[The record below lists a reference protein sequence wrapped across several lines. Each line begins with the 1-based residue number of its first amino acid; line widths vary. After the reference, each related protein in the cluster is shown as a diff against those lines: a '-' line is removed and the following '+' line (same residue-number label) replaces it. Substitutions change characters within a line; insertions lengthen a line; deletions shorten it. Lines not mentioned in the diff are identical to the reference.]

1 MNIAEIRKKGKKKK
15 EEKPDIKELLE
26 EKEQDKS
33 VSLPVPAGQDIEKED
48 TTGNET
54 IDFIDEENL
63 YKKYSLKETKDLKE
77 FLCFRIGEEE
87 YALHVSFVKEI
98 IKNRPL
104 TEVPKT
110 IDFILGVISI
120 RGEVLPVFDLKK
132 LLDIPL
138 TAISINSKIIII
150 DNNGEK
156 VGLVVDGVTQILKIS
171 QDEIEETPMN
181 ISGAKKEFIKGI
193 TMKDNKMV
201 RILDM
206 EKILAF

>member
-63 YKKYSLKETKDLKE
+63 YKKSSLKETKDLKE

-181 ISGAKKEFIKGI
+181 ISGAKKECIKGI